1 MRNRLLARLAFG
13 LLLTELL
20 LVLVSWLLSAMPT
33 VEVRSLLTGE
43 GVRWLIGRMCDCI
56 ASPMLAWI
64 LFAGMG
70 WGCLRRCGLLSRTS
84 ASSRH
89 DRPALISML
98 VLLVLYVCALLLL
111 TAVPHAL
118 LLSATGSLFPS
129 PFSIGFI
136 PLVVLGA
143 TLAAMAYG
151 IASGCFSSLTDIYE
165 SLLSGIRSFA
175 PIVLFYILIAQ
186 IYYTV
191 RFVFL

>member
-13 LLLTELL
+13 LLLAELL

-33 VEVRSLLTGE
+33 IEVRSLLSGE
-43 GVRWLIGRMCDCI
+43 GVRWLIGRMCDSI
-56 ASPMLAWI
+56 ASPMLVWI
-64 LFAGMG
+64 LFASMG
-70 WGCLRRCGLLSRTS
+70 WGCLQRCGLLSRT
-84 ASSRH
+84 ATSSRH
-89 DRPALISML
+89 DHTALISMF
-98 VLLVLYVCALLLL
+98 VLLVLYVGSLLLL

-136 PLVVLGA
+136 PLVTLGVA
-143 TLAAMAYG
+143 LSAMAYG
-151 IASGCFSSLTDIYE
+151 ITSGRFASLTDIYD
-165 SLLSGIRSFA
+165 SLLLGIRSFA

-191 RFVFL
+191 LFVFQ